1 MPDQAKE
8 LLDHLESVLSNEPV
22 EVVAGNAIVE
32 VKPQGISKVPR
43 LPRINIALLLSG
55 KAAFLGQPLQAWQP
69 RAAPQRV
76 HRAACVPGHVHASMQ
91 LQIDTTR
98 LPGSMASAQR
108 RHRAALEAG
117 LEGGGMWAGLLLIR
131 HPALFICA
139 QGDAVERIL
148 LEAARANTAHDVVL
162 AAPKQACLCFLLC
175 AQGGAVERILLE
187 AARANTAHDVVLCIG
202 DDRSDEDMYTAIE
215 HVAVMPHLPA
225 EVWGP

>member
-1 MPDQAKE
+1 
-8 LLDHLESVLSNEPV
+8 
-22 EVVAGNAIVE
+22 
-32 VKPQGISKVPR
+32 
-43 LPRINIALLLSG
+43 
-55 KAAFLGQPLQAWQP
+55 
-69 RAAPQRV
+69 
-76 HRAACVPGHVHASMQ
+76 
-91 LQIDTTR
+91 
-98 LPGSMASAQR
+98 
-108 RHRAALEAG
+108 
-117 LEGGGMWAGLLLIR
+117 MWAGLLLIR